1 MKAEALYIKI
11 DKTVKDG
18 GKEVHL
24 FPSDTDFACIKSY
37 TNSRKREGG
46 APSISASF
54 YFSRPLDKE
63 WTREEY
69 VEFDGER
76 YYATSIPSSS
86 KDSASGLYKHEASF
100 VSKREV
106 LDNTL
111 FFDVVSQNPND
122 TNGGD
127 KYRSNQTKFS
137 FGGDIN
143 EFVSRINDSMSYCGL
158 YDRAGIDGYCVVVD
172 EGYGTEEVK
181 ELSFESQYLS
191 EVIQLI
197 KTTFELDYYWTGRVC
212 HVGSVQHD
220 LSTSGNYGSRYVLQY
235 GSDAALMSV
244 QRNNTNN
251 KAVDVITGCG
261 SSDNIPY
268 YYPNTD
274 EFGKAVF
281 NVENIDKDKVSV
293 ALSKYWGI
301 VGTGDNKKLTLY
313 KGKEGG
319 VYKGEILT
327 SELSYTGGYSSTI
340 GSDKRSITTHYE
352 VRILAKKG
360 MVIDLTSVRVGFA
373 YNDWANE
380 YHKGLVYDSK
390 EVVRDFYLRDN
401 KNTNSE
407 AESISK
413 GQTVGTA
420 CTYEFKEDGDYTL
433 HLDFLYSYKSKSWK
447 DSQGV
452 YHQADRSYFDMSA
465 LGSVKFSYAPTS
477 EYIWVYDGDKSAS
490 YDKCGIE
497 IEGLSS
503 AAAILFEY
511 NFTKDEKGNCT
522 FAPITRSD
530 TTKAVSVMVTGRTWI
545 YPSAN
550 LMPSIYRK
558 SGGAERFYYATNS
571 PSDDQKEIYTIPGTD
586 SLYHFSNPYKN
597 GNPHQG
603 YVTFDDIKPTIRG
616 IRNDLIQ
623 ADGLGQL
630 FGEIADVAFDK
641 TDSDA
646 KDENSN
652 LLHPYFYI
660 KLHKFSGEFGFD
672 LFKHALESE
681 TGKIEMIECHG
692 CPACSFPIMCY
703 WDKTNNICYNPVSVD
718 ENGNLK
724 AVREDYQDYIM
735 QESDIKSDT
744 LNQNSQ
750 TKEIWIA
757 VQKET
762 STLGV
767 VMPNASAGFKPK
779 QGDKFVITG
788 IKAPSVLITA
798 AERRLDEALIKHMSE
813 NNEDKFSYSV
823 KFSRIFLQEN
833 PDFAAMLNE
842 NTKLTIKYNNE
853 LVDVFVSNYQVKI
866 DDNALVSAEVELV
879 NSLEA
884 GQSDIK
890 QIIQSVEGEV
900 VRGLGNIPTGGNS
913 FNASIADKMYLSKVK
928 RDTAQELINFEK
940 GLTFGNGTHR
950 ITPEGVAIFKEL
962 VSQIFKSGTNGSG
975 FKLGNYSDSEDSYL
989 EVDRL
994 LVRKAAEFVKLV
1006 IRELQSVGGEIVL
1019 SPASMKISK
1028 VRFLR
1033 AGTIP
1038 PNIPFLKYDVYR
1050 CSFLTKQ
1057 GDEEITNPFVVNDL
1071 VRCQTFNIK
1080 EGTTANA
1087 KNKYYW
1093 RRVVRVGTNYIDI
1106 LALSGDNYGD
1116 SQPEVGDELVQMGNT
1131 TDVARQSVLYLSAY
1145 GSDSP
1150 SIKLYKGVNECTLDG
1165 KEIFVVSRDEIYAL
1179 ASMFKLKVKDGD
1191 TTKETTLADIV
1202 ANVDGLSSTVAANKT
1217 ETDGQIR
1224 KINTTLTQNA
1234 ESITSLAQKQTETEN
1249 KVSKIEQ
1256 NTDKISLQVETTTNL
1271 KNCIVGSALRP
1282 WDDITRI
1289 TTPLSQRVGIT
1300 NGGGV
1305 GGSNYATFSA
1315 SSATADTYTGLYFK
1329 DVRVTAGK
1337 TYVFSMWAKIVS
1349 QLDHGAYYS
1358 IKRFDGG
1365 TEGAVVKSS
1374 NISLSIGDWKL
1385 STTTFTVPDGCTKLL
1400 LELAVRRNGA
1410 ISVCRPM
1417 IMEGTEY
1424 GGWSLSPYDKTEAGK
1439 LESGLKRTG
1448 IDIEQD
1454 RIVFTSDNAVFR
1466 DNSGEE
1472 VAAFKDGAINA
1483 DLVKVTQME
1492 TKAEGGATI
1501 KIHNGLLEVAGTIGK
1516 TNIRFGVNENGMAV
1530 MQYLDNA
1537 GNILYDLGPGGW
1549 DASRF
1554 SEAVVAR
1561 IGVMPAAEW
1570 LGTTNFTETKTYKVG
1585 NYSVKLPVA
1594 TARAGR
1600 IIFGALDE
1608 IEQEGVLGETSVP
1621 KSYTNFYQY
1630 TAARNNGKCM
1640 PDEDRGLTTEA
1651 LAQQAD
1657 GKYFTDD
1664 TILAENGNLKNLAS
1678 GVYFSVGDK
1687 TEKTVAPSTGGK
1699 YPDRRLGYATFT
1711 NGKVL
1716 FSWVYS
1722 RTWRKV

>member
-11 DKTVKDG
+11 DKTAKDG
-18 GKEVHL
+18 VMETHL
-24 FPSDTDFACIKSY
+24 FPSDADFACIKSY
-37 TNSRKREGG
+37 TNSRNREGG

-63 WTREEY
+63 WSREEY

-86 KDSASGLYKHEASF
+86 KDSTSGLYKHEASF
-100 VSKREV
+100 ISKREV

-111 FFDVVSQNPND
+111 FFDVVSQDPND

-137 FGGDIN
+137 FGGDIG
-143 EFVSRINDSMSYCGL
+143 EFVSRINNSMAYCGL
-158 YDRAGIDGYCVVVD
+158 YDKNGVDGYCIVVD
-172 EGYGTEEVK
+172 ESYGTDEIK

-191 EVIQLI
+191 AVIQLI
-197 KTTFELDYYWTGRVC
+197 KTTFELDYYWVGKVC

-220 LSTSGNYGSRYVLQY
+220 LSTSGNYGSQYVLQY
-235 GSDAALMSV
+235 GSDAALMSI

-251 KAVDVITGCG
+251 KAIDVITGCG

-274 EFGKAVF
+274 EYGKAIF
-281 NVENIDKDKVSV
+281 NVENIDNDKVSV
-293 ALSKYWGI
+293 VLSKYWGI
-301 VGTGDNKKLTLY
+301 VGTGDKKKLTLY
-313 KGKEGG
+313 KGKEDG

-340 GSDKRSITTHYE
+340 GSDKCSITTHYQ

-360 MVIDLTSVRVGFA
+360 MVIDLTSVGVGFA

-401 KNTNSE
+401 VNTNSE
-407 AESISK
+407 DKSISK
-413 GQTVGTA
+413 GQTVGTT
-420 CTYEFKEDGDYTL
+420 CIHEFKEDGDYTL

-465 LGSVKFSYAPTS
+465 LGSVKFSYAPKS

-503 AAAILFEY
+503 AAAISFEY
-511 NFTKDEKGNCT
+511 NFTKDEKGNYT
-522 FAPITRSD
+522 FAKITRND

-586 SLYHFSNPYKN
+586 RLYHFSNPYKDK
-597 GNPHQG
+597 NPHQG
-603 YVTFDDIKPTIRG
+603 YVTFDDIKPTIKG

-630 FGEIADVAFDK
+630 FCEIADVAFDK
-641 TDSDA
+641 ADSDA
-646 KDENSN
+646 KDENSSP
-652 LLHPYFYI
+652 LHPYFYI

-703 WDKTNNICYNPVSVD
+703 WDKANNICYNPVSVD
-718 ENGNLK
+718 KNGNLK

-853 LVDVFVSNYQVKI
+853 LVDAFVSNYQVKI
-866 DDNALVSAEVELV
+866 DDNALVSVEVELV

-900 VRGLGNIPTGGNS
+900 VRGLGNISTGGNS
-913 FNASIADKMYLSKVK
+913 FNASVADKMYLSKVK

-940 GLTFGNGTHR
+940 GLTFGDGTHR
-950 ITPEGVAIFKEL
+950 VTPEGVAIFKEL
-962 VSQIFKSGTNGSG
+962 VSQIFNSGANGSG
-975 FKLGNYSDSEDSYL
+975 FRLGKYSDSEDSYL

-994 LVRKAAEFVKLV
+994 LVRKAAEFVRLV

-1028 VRFLR
+1028 VD
-1033 AGTIP
+1033 
-1038 PNIPFLKYDVYR
+1038 FLKKGTLLPEYGTAPLRYDVYR
-1050 CSFLTKQ
+1050 CSFLTKR
-1057 GDEEITNPFVVNDL
+1057 GDEEITNPFAVNDL

-1093 RRVVRVGTNYIDI
+1093 RRVTAVGTDYIDI
-1106 LALSGDNYGD
+1106 LALSGGNYGD

-1131 TDVARQSVLYLSAY
+1131 TDAARQSVLYLSAY

-1150 SIKLYKGVNECTLDG
+1150 SIKLYKGVNDYTLDG

-1191 TTKETTLADIV
+1191 TTKEMTLAELV
-1202 ANVDGLSSTVAANKT
+1202 MSVDGLRTTVKNNKI
-1217 ETDGQIR
+1217 EVDGQIG

-1234 ESITSLAQKQTETEN
+1234 ESITSLAQKQTNTEN

-1256 NTDKISLQVETTTNL
+1256 TTDKISLQVETTTNL
-1271 KNCIVGSALRP
+1271 KNSIVGSALRP
-1282 WDDITRI
+1282 WDDIVKI
-1289 TTPLSQRVGIT
+1289 AADLSQAVNII

-1305 GGSNYATFSA
+1305 GGSNYAVFNA
-1315 SSATADTYTGLYFK
+1315 QGATANTWTGLYFK
-1329 DVRVTAGK
+1329 DVRVTPGK
-1337 TYVFSMWAKIVS
+1337 KYIFSVWVRVIRATDS
-1349 QLDHGAYYS
+1349 GAYYT
-1358 IKRFDGG
+1358 IKRFDNGVA
-1365 TEGAVVKSS
+1365 GAVVESKNYP
-1374 NISLSIGDWKL
+1374 NIVGDWAL
-1385 STTTFTVPDGCTKLL
+1385 YTSQITVPSGCSRLL
-1400 LELAVRRNGA
+1400 IETAIRKNGT
-1410 ISVCRPM
+1410 INLCRLM
-1417 IMEGTEY
+1417 LMEGTEY

-1439 LESGLKRTG
+1439 LESGLKRAG
-1448 IDIEQD
+1448 IDLEDDTITATANKFM
-1454 RIVFTSDNAVFR
+1454 VKN
-1466 DNSGEE
+1466 NSGEVTASVNEKGVLE
-1472 VAAFKDGAINA
+1472 VGAGVFSGLIRKKMTEITPENLKEYVTDVPA
-1483 DLVKVTQME
+1483 LALGNIQIDFEKTGCFVKFTGNIKAM
-1492 TKAEGGATI
+1492 TKADVVIVPPFYMPNHTNWGKLSTKTVYEAMAYVGQTI
-1501 KIHNGLLEVAGTIGK
+1501 IVVNDSDTEMTTIGYTSMDFDHASK
-1516 TNIRFGVNENGMAV
+1516 YFERGQGAMITCVVNKGQNSCTVVWNGRQLPFFNPA
-1530 MQYLDNA
+1530 LE
-1537 GNILYDLGPGGW
+1537 
-1549 DASRF
+1549 
-1554 SEAVVAR
+1554 SESD
-1561 IGVMPAAEW
+1561 P
-1570 LGTTNFTETKTYKVG
+1570 T
-1585 NYSVKLPVA
+1585 S
-1594 TARAGR
+1594 TA
-1600 IIFGALDE
+1600 DE
-1608 IEQEGVLGETSVP
+1608 PIT
-1621 KSYTNFYQY
+1621 
-1630 TAARNNGKCM
+1630 
-1640 PDEDRGLTTEA
+1640 TTEEE
-1651 LAQQAD
+1651 QP
-1657 GKYFTDD
+1657 K
-1664 TILAENGNLKNLAS
+1664 E
-1678 GVYFSVGDK
+1678 
-1687 TEKTVAPSTGGK
+1687 
-1699 YPDRRLGYATFT
+1699 
-1711 NGKVL
+1711 
-1716 FSWVYS
+1716 
-1722 RTWRKV
+1722 

>member
-11 DKTVKDG
+11 DKTTKNGVT
-18 GKEVHL
+18 ETHL

-37 TNSRKREGG
+37 INSRNREGG

-63 WTREEY
+63 WSREEY

-86 KDSASGLYKHEASF
+86 KDSTSGLYKHEASF
-100 VSKREV
+100 ISKREV

-111 FFDVVSQNPND
+111 FFDVVSQDPND

-143 EFVSRINDSMSYCGL
+143 EFVSRINDSMAYCGL
-158 YDRAGIDGYCVVVD
+158 YDKNGVNGYCIVVD
-172 EGYGTEEVK
+172 EGYGTDEIK

-191 EVIQLI
+191 AVIQLI
-197 KTTFELDYYWTGRVC
+197 KTTFELDYYWVGKVC

-220 LSTSGNYGSRYVLQY
+220 LSTSGNYGSQYVLQY
-235 GSDAALMSV
+235 GSDAALMSI

-251 KAVDVITGCG
+251 KAIDVITGCG

-274 EFGKAVF
+274 EYGKAVF

-293 ALSKYWGI
+293 VLSKYWRI
-301 VGTGDNKKLTLY
+301 VGTEDKKKLTLY

-340 GSDKRSITTHYE
+340 GSDKCSITTHYQ

-360 MVIDLTSVRVGFA
+360 MTIDLTSAGVGFA

-401 KNTNSE
+401 VNANSE
-407 AESISK
+407 DKSISK

-420 CTYEFKEDGDYTL
+420 CVYEFKEDGDYTL

-452 YHQADRSYFDMSA
+452 YHQADGSYFDMSA

-477 EYIWVYDGDKSAS
+477 EYIWVYDGDKSVS

-503 AAAILFEY
+503 AVAILFEY
-511 NFTKDEKGNCT
+511 NFTKDEKGNYT
-522 FAPITRSD
+522 FAQITRSD

-558 SGGAERFYYATNS
+558 RGGAERFYYATNS
-571 PSDDQKEIYTIPGTD
+571 PSDDQREIYTIPGTD
-586 SLYHFSNPYKN
+586 SLYHFNNPYKDK
-597 GNPHQG
+597 NPHQG
-603 YVTFDDIKPTIRG
+603 YVTFDDIKPTIKG

-652 LLHPYFYI
+652 LMHPYFYI

-718 ENGNLK
+718 KNGNLK

-842 NTKLTIKYNNE
+842 NAKLTIKYNNE
-853 LVDVFVSNYQVKI
+853 LVDAFVSNYQVKI

-900 VRGLGNIPTGGNS
+900 VRGLGNISTGGNS
-913 FNASIADKMYLSKVK
+913 FNASVADKMYLSKIK
-928 RDTAQELINFEK
+928 RDTAQGLINFEK
-940 GLTFGNGTHR
+940 GLTFGDGTHR

-962 VSQIFKSGTNGSG
+962 VSQIFKSGANGSG

-994 LVRKAAEFVKLV
+994 LVRKAAEFVRLV

-1028 VRFLR
+1028 VQFLR
-1033 AGTIP
+1033 AGTP
-1038 PNIPFLKYDVYR
+1038 QLESSPLQYDVYR
-1050 CSFLTKQ
+1050 CSFLTKR
-1057 GDEEITNPFVVNDL
+1057 GDEEITNPFAVNDL

-1093 RRVVRVGTNYIDI
+1093 RRVVRVGADYIDI
-1106 LALSGDNYGD
+1106 LALSGGNYGD

-1191 TTKETTLADIV
+1191 TTKETTLAEIV

-1217 ETDGQIR
+1217 ETDGQIS

-1256 NTDKISLQVETTTNL
+1256 TTDKISLQVETTTNL

-1289 TTPLSQRVGIT
+1289 TAALSQKVEIT

-1315 SSATADTYTGLYFK
+1315 SGATADTYTGLYFK
-1329 DVRVTAGK
+1329 DVRVSAGK
-1337 TYVFSMWAKIVS
+1337 TYVFSVWAKIVTL
-1349 QLDHGAYYS
+1349 LDKGAYYS

-1365 TEGAVVKSS
+1365 TEGAVVKSD
-1374 NISLSIGDWKL
+1374 NITLGIGGWKL
-1385 STTTFTVPDGCTKLL
+1385 FTTTFTVPDGCTKLL
-1400 LELAVRRNGA
+1400 LEIAVRRNGA

-1439 LESGLKRTG
+1439 LESGLKRAG
-1448 IDIEQD
+1448 IDLEDDTITATANKFL
-1454 RIVFTSDNAVFR
+1454 VKN
-1466 DNSGEE
+1466 NSGE
-1472 VAAFKDGAINA
+1472 
-1483 DLVKVTQME
+1483 VTASVNE
-1492 TKAEGGATI
+1492 D
-1501 KIHNGLLEVAGTIGK
+1501 GLLEVGAGLFSGLIRKKKTIITPDKLEGYTEENPINGYIRLNFVKTGSFVEFSGDIGK
-1516 TNIRFGVNENGMAV
+1516 
-1530 MQYLDNA
+1530 
-1537 GNILYDLGPGGW
+1537 
-1549 DASRF
+1549 
-1554 SEAVVAR
+1554 
-1561 IGVMPAAEW
+1561 
-1570 LGTTNFTETKTYKVG
+1570 K
-1585 NYSVKLPVA
+1585 
-1594 TARAGR
+1594 
-1600 IIFGALDE
+1600 
-1608 IEQEGVLGETSVP
+1608 
-1621 KSYTNFYQY
+1621 
-1630 TAARNNGKCM
+1630 
-1640 PDEDRGLTTEA
+1640 
-1651 LAQQAD
+1651 
-1657 GKYFTDD
+1657 
-1664 TILAENGNLKNLAS
+1664 
-1678 GVYFSVGDK
+1678 
-1687 TEKTVAPSTGGK
+1687 TGGK
-1699 YPDRRLGYATFT
+1699 YPTIIPPFHNPNASDAGLGVTSEEAATCLGQTFIVRNNTSPAITINIVGYTSLVGGNSPAHPYWLESGWMAVLTCEFVYVSSANTYAIVW
-1711 NGKVL
+1711 NGYNVP
-1716 FSWVYS
+1716 FSSPIAHSDEGEEAAADEVAEP
-1722 RTWRKV
+1722 TADEPITTTEEEQPKE

>member
-11 DKTVKDG
+11 DKTAKDG
-18 GKEVHL
+18 VMETHL
-24 FPSDTDFACIKSY
+24 FPSDADFACIKSY
-37 TNSRKREGG
+37 TNSRNREGG

-63 WTREEY
+63 WSREEY

-86 KDSASGLYKHEASF
+86 KDSTSGLYKHEASF
-100 VSKREV
+100 ISKREV

-111 FFDVVSQNPND
+111 FFDVVSQDPND

-137 FGGDIN
+137 FGGDIG
-143 EFVSRINDSMSYCGL
+143 EFVSRINNSMAYCGL
-158 YDRAGIDGYCVVVD
+158 YDKNGVDGYCIVVD
-172 EGYGTEEVK
+172 EGYSTDEIK

-191 EVIQLI
+191 AVIQLI
-197 KTTFELDYYWTGRVC
+197 KTTFELDYYWVGKVC

-220 LSTSGNYGSRYVLQY
+220 LSTSGNYGSQYVLQY
-235 GSDAALMSV
+235 GSDAALMSI

-251 KAVDVITGCG
+251 KAIDVITGCG

-274 EFGKAVF
+274 EYGKAIF
-281 NVENIDKDKVSV
+281 NVENIDNDKVSV
-293 ALSKYWGI
+293 VLSKYWGI
-301 VGTGDNKKLTLY
+301 FGTGDKKKLTLY
-313 KGKEGG
+313 KGKEDG

-340 GSDKRSITTHYE
+340 GSDKCSITTHYQ

-360 MVIDLTSVRVGFA
+360 MVIDLTSVGVGFA

-390 EVVRDFYLRDN
+390 EVVRDIYLRDN
-401 KNTNSE
+401 VNTNSE
-407 AESISK
+407 DKSISK
-413 GQTVGTA
+413 GQTVGTT
-420 CTYEFKEDGDYTL
+420 CIHEFKEDGDYTL

-465 LGSVKFSYAPTS
+465 LGSVKFSYAPKS

-503 AAAILFEY
+503 AAAISFEY
-511 NFTKDEKGNCT
+511 NFTKDEKGNYT
-522 FAPITRSD
+522 FAKITRND

-586 SLYHFSNPYKN
+586 SLYHFSNPYKDK
-597 GNPHQG
+597 NPHQG
-603 YVTFDDIKPTIRG
+603 YVTFDDIKPTIKG

-630 FGEIADVAFDK
+630 FCEIADVAFDK
-641 TDSDA
+641 ADSDA
-646 KDENSN
+646 KDENSS

-703 WDKTNNICYNPVSVD
+703 WDKANNICYNPVSVD
-718 ENGNLK
+718 KNGNLK

-853 LVDVFVSNYQVKI
+853 LVDAFVSNYQVKI
-866 DDNALVSAEVELV
+866 DDNALVSVEVELV

-900 VRGLGNIPTGGNS
+900 VRGLGNISTGGNS
-913 FNASIADKMYLSKVK
+913 FNASVADKIYLSKVK
-928 RDTAQELINFEK
+928 RDTAQEPINFEK
-940 GLTFGNGTHR
+940 GLTFGDGTHR
-950 ITPEGVAIFKEL
+950 VTPEGVAIFKEL
-962 VSQIFKSGTNGSG
+962 VSQIFNSGANGSG
-975 FKLGNYSDSEDSYL
+975 FRLGKYSDSEDSYL

-1006 IRELQSVGGEIVL
+1006 IRELQSVGGEVVL
-1019 SPASMKISK
+1019 SPASMKISM
-1028 VRFLR
+1028 VD
-1033 AGTIP
+1033 
-1038 PNIPFLKYDVYR
+1038 FLKKGTLLPEYGPTPLRYDVYR
-1050 CSFLTKQ
+1050 CSFLTKR

-1093 RRVVRVGTNYIDI
+1093 RRVMAVGTDYIDI
-1106 LALSGDNYGD
+1106 LALSGGNYGD

-1131 TDVARQSVLYLSAY
+1131 TDTARQSVLYLSAY

-1150 SIKLYKGVNECTLDG
+1150 SIKLYKGVNDYTLDG
-1165 KEIFVVSRDEIYAL
+1165 KEIFVVSRDEIFAL

-1191 TTKETTLADIV
+1191 TTKETTLAELV
-1202 ANVDGLSSTVAANKT
+1202 LNVDGLTSTVDANKQ
-1217 ETDGQIR
+1217 EVDGQIG

-1234 ESITSLAQKQTETEN
+1234 ESITSLAQKQTNTEN

-1256 NTDKISLQVETTTNL
+1256 TTDKISLQVETTTNL
-1271 KNCIVGSALRP
+1271 KNSIVGSALRP
-1282 WDDITRI
+1282 WDDIVKIATG
-1289 TTPLSQRVGIT
+1289 LSQAVNII

-1305 GGSNYATFSA
+1305 GGSNYAVFNA
-1315 SSATADTYTGLYFK
+1315 QGATANTWTGLYFK
-1329 DVRVTAGK
+1329 DVRVTPGK
-1337 TYVFSMWAKIVS
+1337 KYIFSVWVRVIRATDS
-1349 QLDHGAYYS
+1349 GAYYT
-1358 IKRFDGG
+1358 IKRFDNGVA
-1365 TEGAVVKSS
+1365 GAVVESKNYP
-1374 NISLSIGDWKL
+1374 NIVGDWAL
-1385 STTTFTVPDGCTKLL
+1385 YTSQITVPSGCSRLL
-1400 LELAVRRNGA
+1400 IETAIRKNGT
-1410 ISVCRPM
+1410 INLCRLM
-1417 IMEGTEY
+1417 LMEGTEY

-1439 LESGLKRTG
+1439 LESGLKRAG
-1448 IDIEQD
+1448 IDLEDDTITATANKFM
-1454 RIVFTSDNAVFR
+1454 VKN
-1466 DNSGEE
+1466 NSGEVTASVNEKGVLE
-1472 VAAFKDGAINA
+1472 VGAGVFSGLIRKKMTEITPENLKEYVTDVPA
-1483 DLVKVTQME
+1483 LALGNIQIDFEKTGCFVKFTGNIKAM
-1492 TKAEGGATI
+1492 TKADVVIVPPFYMPNHTNWGKLSTKTVYEAMAYVGQTI
-1501 KIHNGLLEVAGTIGK
+1501 IVVNDSDTEMTTIGYTSMDFDHASK
-1516 TNIRFGVNENGMAV
+1516 YFERGQGAMITCVVNKGQNSCTVVWNGRQLPFFNPA
-1530 MQYLDNA
+1530 LE
-1537 GNILYDLGPGGW
+1537 
-1549 DASRF
+1549 
-1554 SEAVVAR
+1554 SESD
-1561 IGVMPAAEW
+1561 P
-1570 LGTTNFTETKTYKVG
+1570 T
-1585 NYSVKLPVA
+1585 S
-1594 TARAGR
+1594 TA
-1600 IIFGALDE
+1600 DE
-1608 IEQEGVLGETSVP
+1608 PIT
-1621 KSYTNFYQY
+1621 
-1630 TAARNNGKCM
+1630 
-1640 PDEDRGLTTEA
+1640 TTEEE
-1651 LAQQAD
+1651 QP
-1657 GKYFTDD
+1657 K
-1664 TILAENGNLKNLAS
+1664 E
-1678 GVYFSVGDK
+1678 
-1687 TEKTVAPSTGGK
+1687 
-1699 YPDRRLGYATFT
+1699 
-1711 NGKVL
+1711 
-1716 FSWVYS
+1716 
-1722 RTWRKV
+1722 

>member
-143 EFVSRINDSMSYCGL
+143 EFVSRINDSMAYCGL

-172 EGYGTEEVK
+172 EGYGTDEVK
-181 ELSFESQYLS
+181 ELFFESQYLS
-191 EVIQLI
+191 AVIQLI

-220 LSTSGNYGSRYVLQY
+220 LSTSGNYGSRYILQY

-251 KAVDVITGCG
+251 KAIDVITGCG

-274 EFGKAVF
+274 EYGKAVF
-281 NVENIDKDKVSV
+281 NVENIDKNKVSV

-301 VGTGDNKKLTLY
+301 VGTGDNKRLTLY

-340 GSDKRSITTHYE
+340 GSDKCSITTHYE

-360 MVIDLTSVRVGFA
+360 MVIDLTSVGVAFV

-401 KNTNSE
+401 ENTNSE
-407 AESISK
+407 DKSISK

-511 NFTKDEKGNCT
+511 NFTKDEKGNYT
-522 FAPITRSD
+522 FAQITRSD

-571 PSDDQKEIYTIPGTD
+571 PSDGQKEIYTIPGTD

-646 KDENSN
+646 KDENGN
-652 LLHPYFYI
+652 FLHPYFYI
-660 KLHKFSGEFGFD
+660 KLHRFSGEFGFD

-813 NNEDKFSYSV
+813 NNEDKFNYSV

-962 VSQIFKSGTNGSG
+962 VSQIFKSGANGSG

-1019 SPASMKISK
+1019 SPASVKISK
-1028 VRFLR
+1028 VQFLR
-1033 AGTIP
+1033 AGTLLP
-1038 PNIPFLKYDVYR
+1038 DSAPLKYDVYR
-1050 CSFLTKQ
+1050 CSFLTKR

-1093 RRVVRVGTNYIDI
+1093 RRVMRVGTDYIDI
-1106 LALSGDNYGD
+1106 LALSGDTYGD
-1116 SQPEVGDELVQMGNT
+1116 SQPEVGDELVQMGNI

-1150 SIKLYKGVNECTLDG
+1150 SIKLYKGVDDCTLDG

-1191 TTKETTLADIV
+1191 TTKDMTLAEIV

-1217 ETDGQIR
+1217 ETDGQIS

-1234 ESITSLAQKQTETEN
+1234 ESITSLSQKQTETEN

-1256 NTDKISLQVETTTNL
+1256 TTDKISLQVETTTNL

-1289 TTPLSQRVGIT
+1289 TAALSQKVEIT

-1315 SSATADTYTGLYFK
+1315 SGATADTYTGLYFK
-1329 DVRVTAGK
+1329 DVRVSAGK
-1337 TYVFSMWAKIVS
+1337 TYVFSVWAKIVS
-1349 QLDHGAYYS
+1349 LLDKGAYYS

-1365 TEGAVVKSS
+1365 TEGAVVKSG
-1374 NISLSIGDWKL
+1374 NITPSIGGWKL
-1385 STTTFTVPDGCTKLL
+1385 FSFTFTVPDGCTKLL

-1439 LESGLKRTG
+1439 LESGLKRAG
-1448 IDIEQD
+1448 IDLE
-1454 RIVFTSDNAVFR
+1454 SDTITATANKF
-1466 DNSGEE
+1466 
-1472 VAAFKDGAINA
+1472 
-1483 DLVKVTQME
+1483 LVKNNDGEVTASVNE
-1492 TKAEGGATI
+1492 D
-1501 KIHNGLLEVAGTIGK
+1501 GLLEVGAGLFSGLIRKKKTIITPDKLEGYTEENSLNGYIRLNFVKTGSFVELSGDIGK
-1516 TNIRFGVNENGMAV
+1516 KTGGNYPTIILPFHNPNASNASLGVTSEEAATYLGQTFVVRNNTSPAITVNIVGYTSLVGGSNTARPYWLESGWMAV
-1530 MQYLDNA
+1530 LTCELVYVSNA
-1537 GNILYDLGPGGW
+1537 NTYAIVWNGYNVP
-1549 DASRF
+1549 F
-1554 SEAVVAR
+1554 SSPIAHSDEGVEAVADKVAE
-1561 IGVMPAAEW
+1561 P
-1570 LGTTNFTETKTYKVG
+1570 
-1585 NYSVKLPVA
+1585 
-1594 TARAGR
+1594 TA
-1600 IIFGALDE
+1600 DDP
-1608 IEQEGVLGETSVP
+1608 T
-1621 KSYTNFYQY
+1621 
-1630 TAARNNGKCM
+1630 
-1640 PDEDRGLTTEA
+1640 TTEEE
-1651 LAQQAD
+1651 QP
-1657 GKYFTDD
+1657 K
-1664 TILAENGNLKNLAS
+1664 E
-1678 GVYFSVGDK
+1678 
-1687 TEKTVAPSTGGK
+1687 
-1699 YPDRRLGYATFT
+1699 
-1711 NGKVL
+1711 
-1716 FSWVYS
+1716 
-1722 RTWRKV
+1722 

>member
-340 GSDKRSITTHYE
+340 GSDKCSITTHYE

-360 MVIDLTSVRVGFA
+360 MVIDLTSVGVGFA

-401 KNTNSE
+401 ENTNSE
-407 AESISK
+407 DKSISK

-420 CTYEFKEDGDYTL
+420 CTYEFIEDGDYTL

-511 NFTKDEKGNCT
+511 NFTKDEKGNYT
-522 FAPITRSD
+522 FAQITRSD

-558 SGGAERFYYATNS
+558 SGGDERFYYATNS
-571 PSDDQKEIYTIPGTD
+571 PSDDQKDIYTIPGTD
-586 SLYHFSNPYKN
+586 SLYHFSNPYKS

-646 KDENSN
+646 KDENGN
-652 LLHPYFYI
+652 FLHPYFYI

-681 TGKIEMIECHG
+681 TGKMEMIECHG

-735 QESDIKSDT
+735 QESDIKSDM

-798 AERRLDEALIKHMSE
+798 AEKRLDEALIKHMSE

-866 DDNALVSAEVELV
+866 DDNTLVSAEVELV

-940 GLTFGNGTHR
+940 GLTFGDGTHR

-962 VSQIFKSGTNGSG
+962 VSQIFKSGANGSG

-1028 VRFLR
+1028 VQFLR
-1033 AGTIP
+1033 AGTP
-1038 PNIPFLKYDVYR
+1038 QLESAPLQYDVYR

-1093 RRVVRVGTNYIDI
+1093 RRVMKVGTDYIDI
-1106 LALSGDNYGD
+1106 LALSGDTYGD

-1179 ASMFKLKVKDGD
+1179 ASMFKLKVNDGD
-1191 TTKETTLADIV
+1191 TTKETTLAEIV
-1202 ANVDGLSSTVAANKT
+1202 ANVGGLTSTVAANKK
-1217 ETDGQIR
+1217 ETDGQIG

-1256 NTDKISLQVETTTNL
+1256 TTDKISLQVETTTNL
-1271 KNCIVGSALRP
+1271 KNCVVGSALRP

-1289 TTPLSQRVGIT
+1289 TAALSQKVEIT

-1315 SSATADTYTGLYFK
+1315 SGATADTYTGLYFK
-1329 DVRVTAGK
+1329 DVRVSAGK
-1337 TYVFSMWAKIVS
+1337 TYVFSVWAKIVS
-1349 QLDHGAYYS
+1349 LLDKGAYYS
-1358 IKRFDGG
+1358 VKRFDGG
-1365 TEGAVVKSS
+1365 TEGAVVKSG
-1374 NISLSIGDWKL
+1374 NITPSIGGWKL
-1385 STTTFTVPDGCTKLL
+1385 FTTTFTVPDGCTKLL

-1410 ISVCRPM
+1410 IGVCRPM

-1424 GGWSLSPYDKTEAGK
+1424 GGWCLSPYDKTEAGK

-1448 IDIEQD
+1448 IDIENGKITATAD
-1454 RIVFTSDNAVFR
+1454 KFEIRN
-1466 DNSGEE
+1466 NSGETTASVNE
-1472 VAAFKDGAINA
+1472 D
-1483 DLVKVTQME
+1483 
-1492 TKAEGGATI
+1492 
-1501 KIHNGLLEVAGTIGK
+1501 GLLEVGAGLFSGLIRKKKTIITPDKLEGYTEENPINGYIRLNFVKTGSFVELSGDIGK
-1516 TNIRFGVNENGMAV
+1516 
-1530 MQYLDNA
+1530 
-1537 GNILYDLGPGGW
+1537 
-1549 DASRF
+1549 
-1554 SEAVVAR
+1554 
-1561 IGVMPAAEW
+1561 
-1570 LGTTNFTETKTYKVG
+1570 K
-1585 NYSVKLPVA
+1585 
-1594 TARAGR
+1594 
-1600 IIFGALDE
+1600 
-1608 IEQEGVLGETSVP
+1608 
-1621 KSYTNFYQY
+1621 
-1630 TAARNNGKCM
+1630 
-1640 PDEDRGLTTEA
+1640 
-1651 LAQQAD
+1651 
-1657 GKYFTDD
+1657 
-1664 TILAENGNLKNLAS
+1664 
-1678 GVYFSVGDK
+1678 
-1687 TEKTVAPSTGGK
+1687 TGGK
-1699 YPDRRLGYATFT
+1699 YPTIIPPFHNPNASDASLGVTSEEAAAYLGQTFVVRNNTSPAITINIVGYTSLVGGSNTAHPYWLESGWMAVLTCEFVYVSSANTYAIVW
-1711 NGKVL
+1711 NGYNVP
-1716 FSWVYS
+1716 FSSPIAHSDEGVEAVADEAAEP
-1722 RTWRKV
+1722 TADEPITTTEEEQPKE

>member
-24 FPSDTDFACIKSY
+24 FPSDTDFVCIKSY

-143 EFVSRINDSMSYCGL
+143 EFVSRINDSMAYCGL

-172 EGYGTEEVK
+172 EGYGTGEVK

-274 EFGKAVF
+274 EYGKAVF

-293 ALSKYWGI
+293 SLSKYWGI

-340 GSDKRSITTHYE
+340 GSDNCSITTHYE

-360 MVIDLTSVRVGFA
+360 MVIDLTSVGVGFA

-390 EVVRDFYLRDN
+390 EVIRDFYLRDN
-401 KNTNSE
+401 ENTNSE
-407 AESISK
+407 DKSISK

-511 NFTKDEKGNCT
+511 NFTKDEKGNYT
-522 FAPITRSD
+522 FAQITRSD

-571 PSDDQKEIYTIPGTD
+571 PSDDQREIYTIPGTD

-646 KDENSN
+646 KDENGN

-718 ENGNLK
+718 KNGNLK
-724 AVREDYQDYIM
+724 AIREDHQDYIM

-940 GLTFGNGTHR
+940 GLTFGDDTHR
-950 ITPEGVAIFKEL
+950 ITPQGVAIFKEL
-962 VSQIFKSGTNGSG
+962 VSQIFKSGANGSG
-975 FKLGNYSDSEDSYL
+975 FKLGNYTDSEDSYL

-1028 VRFLR
+1028 VQFLR
-1033 AGTIP
+1033 AGTP
-1038 PNIPFLKYDVYR
+1038 QLDSAPLQYDVYR

-1093 RRVVRVGTNYIDI
+1093 RRVMQVGTDYIDI
-1106 LALSGDNYGD
+1106 LALSGDTYGD

-1191 TTKETTLADIV
+1191 TTKETTLAEIV
-1202 ANVDGLSSTVAANKT
+1202 ANVDGLTSTVAANKK
-1217 ETDGQIR
+1217 ETDGQIG

-1256 NTDKISLQVETTTNL
+1256 TTDKISLQVETTTNL

-1289 TTPLSQRVGIT
+1289 TAALSQKVEIT

-1315 SSATADTYTGLYFK
+1315 SGATSNTYTGLYFK
-1329 DVRVTAGK
+1329 DVRVSAGK
-1337 TYVFSMWAKIVS
+1337 TYVFSVWAKTVS
-1349 QLDHGAYYS
+1349 LLDNGAYYS

-1374 NISLSIGDWKL
+1374 NIILSIGDWKL
-1385 STTTFTVPDGCTKLL
+1385 FSSTFTVPDGCTKLL
-1400 LELAVRRNGA
+1400 LEIAVRRNGA

-1439 LESGLKRTG
+1439 LESGLKRAG
-1448 IDIEQD
+1448 IDLEDDTITATANKFM
-1454 RIVFTSDNAVFR
+1454 VKN
-1466 DNSGEE
+1466 NSG
-1472 VAAFKDGAINA
+1472 G
-1483 DLVKVTQME
+1483 VTASVNE
-1492 TKAEGGATI
+1492 D
-1501 KIHNGLLEVAGTIGK
+1501 GLLEVGAGLFSGLIRKKKTIITPDKLEGYTEENSINGYIRLNFVKTGSFVELSGDIGK
-1516 TNIRFGVNENGMAV
+1516 NTGGNYPTIIPPFHNPNASDASLGVTSEEAAAYLGQTFVVRNNTSPAITINIVGYTSLVGGGNTAHPYWLESGWMAV
-1530 MQYLDNA
+1530 LTCEFVYVSNA
-1537 GNILYDLGPGGW
+1537 NTYAIVWNGYNVP
-1549 DASRF
+1549 F
-1554 SEAVVAR
+1554 SSPIAH
-1561 IGVMPAAEW
+1561 
-1570 LGTTNFTETKTYKVG
+1570 
-1585 NYSVKLPVA
+1585 S
-1594 TARAGR
+1594 
-1600 IIFGALDE
+1600 D
-1608 IEQEGVLGETSVP
+1608 EGVEAAADEVAEP
-1621 KSYTNFYQY
+1621 
-1630 TAARNNGKCM
+1630 TA
-1640 PDEDRGLTTEA
+1640 DEPITTTEEE
-1651 LAQQAD
+1651 QT
-1657 GKYFTDD
+1657 K
-1664 TILAENGNLKNLAS
+1664 
-1678 GVYFSVGDK
+1678 
-1687 TEKTVAPSTGGK
+1687 EKI
-1699 YPDRRLGYATFT
+1699 
-1711 NGKVL
+1711 
-1716 FSWVYS
+1716 
-1722 RTWRKV
+1722 